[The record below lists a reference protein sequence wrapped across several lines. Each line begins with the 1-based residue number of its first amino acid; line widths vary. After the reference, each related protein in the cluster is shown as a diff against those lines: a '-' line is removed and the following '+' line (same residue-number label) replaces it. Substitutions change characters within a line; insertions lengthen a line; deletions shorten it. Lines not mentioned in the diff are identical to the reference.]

1 MFNNFIYVNA
11 CCLIKIG
18 KYIFSPLI
26 PLLENT
32 FEKFYNDFFSF
43 SARKYDSVT
52 TTITFHMFFHSKKF
66 FCRLGTLLQITILLF
81 TCCYVV
87 SKIILYF
94 FIQKH
99 AKKTTLLNIKSF
111 SQDYFCCK

>member
-1 MFNNFIYVNA
+1 MFNNFINVNA
-11 CCLIKIG
+11 CFLIKIG
-18 KYIFSPLI
+18 KYMFSPLI

-32 FEKFYNDFFSF
+32 FETFYNNFFSF

-52 TTITFHMFFHSKKF
+52 TTITFHMFFHSKN
-66 FCRLGTLLQITILLF
+66 FCKQETLLQITILLF

-94 FIQKH
+94 FLFKSMP
-99 AKKTTLLNIKSF
+99 KKTTLLNIKSF